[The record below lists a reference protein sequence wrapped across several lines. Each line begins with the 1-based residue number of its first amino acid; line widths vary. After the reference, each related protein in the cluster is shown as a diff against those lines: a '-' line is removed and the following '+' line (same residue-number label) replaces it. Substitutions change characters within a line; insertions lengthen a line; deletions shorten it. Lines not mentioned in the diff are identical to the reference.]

1 MEKALFEASDLISEN
16 QESVAAC
23 LNAARI
29 KEQTN
34 ILNGLTIANKYFT
47 TEDIK
52 RWQIVEYWIFRV
64 KEFLQQ
70 PTRLPLGVEEVNQN
84 KYNTC

>member
-1 MEKALFEASDLISEN
+1 MFA
-16 QESVAAC
+16 
-23 LNAARI
+23 
-29 KEQTN
+29 
-34 ILNGLTIANKYFT
+34 

-70 PTRLPLGVEEVNQN
+70 PKRLALGIEEVNQN
-84 KYNTC
+84 KYNAC